1 MLGFASFD
9 DINYFIFIDWVNKQ
23 GVVPLFS
30 HIVIYRGSIICYS
43 DLLGKIRAHTYKEI
57 IEFVRN
63 ALFTDNVNPI
73 AFKMTG
79 EFRCVSFLVN
89 NCFQYFPCAFDVPF
103 CIR

>member
-1 MLGFASFD
+1 M
-9 DINYFIFIDWVNKQ
+9 DWVNKR
-23 GVVPLFS
+23 GVGTLLS
-30 HIVIYRGSIICYS
+30 HRVIYRGSIICYS

-57 IEFVRN
+57 IEFVIN

-79 EFRCVSFLVN
+79 EFSRGVSFLVN
-89 NCFQYFPCAFDVPF
+89 NCIQYFPCAFDVPF